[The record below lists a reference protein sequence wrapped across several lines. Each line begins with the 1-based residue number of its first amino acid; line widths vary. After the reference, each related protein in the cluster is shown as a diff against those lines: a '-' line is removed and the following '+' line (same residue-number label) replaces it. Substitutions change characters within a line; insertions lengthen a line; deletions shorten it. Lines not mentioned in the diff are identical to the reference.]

1 MSKWKL
7 FGLCCLLV
15 GGIVHLAVT
24 DINAFRRVD
33 DREIDEHNGL

>member
-15 GGIVHLAVT
+15 GGIVYLAVT
-24 DINAFRRVD
+24 DRNAFGRVD